1 MFTRRIGSEGFT
13 LIELLVVIAIIGIL
27 AAAALPRVM
36 GAICDARVSS
46 VKSDIRVVQTALT
59 QAISRD
65 GLSVSAIAGYEE
77 GECYNLGDSCEI
89 LSEYLPERLWE
100 EDGEMRI
107 RDLSDEGLVIDI
119 NLPGGCET
127 ETEVDGLCSG
137 DENERLRFY
146 YDIGKFGCVG

>member
-1 MFTRRIGSEGFT
+1 
-13 LIELLVVIAIIGIL
+13 
-27 AAAALPRVM
+27 
-36 GAICDARVSS
+36 
-46 VKSDIRVVQTALT
+46 VQTALT

-65 GLSVSAIAGYEE
+65 EVSV
-77 GECYNLGDSCEI
+77 GEIDEDCSNITESCEI
-89 LSEYLPERLWE
+89 LSEYLPKRLWE
-100 EDGEMRI
+100 ANGEMRI
-107 RDLSDEGLVIDI
+107 RDLTEDGLVIDI